1 MAIVYRFGHEDLLR
15 TRFAISPLMELNG
28 SIEALREPERFAV
41 HAPWSEWA
49 RPRAADLDMSLLH
62 VLVPRDP
69 PFYPDFLSPP
79 PLVPAADLDGELERV
94 RRTPHDQV
102 ALELRKAYPNTDIP
116 DAGRILLE
124 RPQRGLDVLV
134 AQMRAYWDVVLAEHW
149 PAIRGALEAEIAWRA
164 RRLAAEGPGAAFSG
178 IHESVRW
185 RDDRVEVRTRW
196 RARVVELSGR
206 GLLLVPAVFAWPIVW
221 PMSDPPWQP
230 ALVYAPPGVANLWEP
245 AAVDAAADA
254 LVKLLG
260 RGRARVLLALERPAS
275 TLALAQHLGASPAA
289 ISEHLGI
296 LRRAGLAVGRREGR
310 QVLYTRTSL
319 GDDLAQ
325 PGDST
330 SQHPTGEAWPLARR
344 GDTRA

>member
-28 SIEALREPERFAV
+28 SVEALRDPERFAV
-41 HAPWSEWA
+41 HVPWSDWA

-102 ALELRKAYPNTDIP
+102 ALELHKAYPDGDIP
-116 DAGRILLE
+116 AAGLILLE
-124 RPQRGLDVLV
+124 RPQRGLDLLV
-134 AQMRAYWDVVLAEHW
+134 AQMRAYWDAVLAEHW
-149 PAIRGALEAEIAWRA
+149 PAIRGVLEAEIAWRA
-164 RRLAAEGPGAAFSG
+164 RRLAAEGPGTAFSG

-185 RDDRVEVRTRW
+185 RDDRIEVRARW
-196 RARVVELSGR
+196 RPRVVDLAGR

-245 AAVDAAADA
+245 VDTAADA
-254 LVKLLG
+254 LAKLLG
-260 RGRARVLLALERPAS
+260 RGRARVLLGLERPAS
-275 TLALAQHLGASPAA
+275 TLELSNRMGASPAA

-296 LRRAGLAVGRREGR
+296 LRRAGLAVPRREGR
-310 QVLYTRTSL
+310 QVLYARTSL
-319 GDDLAQ
+319 GDELAGAATA
-325 PGDST
+325 PPRPPPS
-330 SQHPTGEAWPLARR
+330 
-344 GDTRA
+344 